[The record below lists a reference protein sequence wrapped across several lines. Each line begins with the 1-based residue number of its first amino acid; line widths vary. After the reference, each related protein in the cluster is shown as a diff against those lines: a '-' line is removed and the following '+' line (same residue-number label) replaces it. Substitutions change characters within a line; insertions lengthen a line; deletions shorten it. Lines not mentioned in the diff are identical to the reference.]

1 MISQWCF
8 EGKWQSLCSGLIA
21 SSPRLIARQIVF
33 FPKSSSYPSPQSRNL
48 NKTKIAQNVLEW
60 VDSHNVSVSDNK
72 YPKNLQRWKLLDTI
86 IIKVKSCG
94 LFLDATAS
102 ASTYPVSE

>member
-33 FPKSSSYPSPQSRNL
+33 FPKSSSYPSFQSRNL

-60 VDSHNVSVSDNK
+60 VDSHNALCS
-72 YPKNLQRWKLLDTI
+72 YPLKLEI
-86 IIKVKSCG
+86 KKFGKVKAQFSLNFVPNLKISVLTG
-94 LFLDATAS
+94 KEL
-102 ASTYPVSE
+102 YKI

>member
-33 FPKSSSYPSPQSRNL
+33 FPKSSSYPSLQSRNL

-60 VDSHNVSVSDNK
+60 VDSLHVSVSD
-72 YPKNLQRWKLLDTI
+72 KNDRRNFGGTLRLKETKTDH
-86 IIKVKSCG
+86 
-94 LFLDATAS
+94 
-102 ASTYPVSE
+102 